1 MEYDVIV
8 IGAGVGGL
16 AAALRLS
23 SRGKKVLLLEKLSIP
38 GGFATTFTRKGF
50 TFESSIHCVD
60 SLAEGQE
67 VRAFLDETGIS
78 KEVDFIGLTNFSRII
93 YPGHDFV
100 ADSNLDNFI
109 AFLKGSFPQEKENI
123 DKLFEAVKKFN
134 KQFDNFSLS
143 ELPILLKL
151 LISPFVYH
159 LIIQTSCFTAEQFL
173 DRYIKDDKLRAIITD
188 IWRFA
193 GLPPSRLSALYFLII
208 FKGYY
213 CNPTAYIK
221 GSSSRLFKAMVEKIK
236 QSGSEVKFNTE
247 VTDITTH
254 NGRKIKSV
262 ITDKGEEFEAKA
274 VISNV
279 NALDTLASMLDDH
292 GVKEGYRKKFSSM
305 EKSISAFQVYL
316 GLDLPAKQLGM
327 DYPIFSVNTT
337 YDQLESYN
345 YSLVGDY
352 QGCSLELVDHAQ
364 VDPGMAPQ
372 GKGSLLIM
380 TLDDYAGWDNLT
392 EEEYKKKKM
401 EVASQLVS
409 RAEKYLPGL
418 SKHIEV
424 MEAATPRTMARF
436 GSSVKGAIYGF
447 AQTLEQSGIN
457 RLPHETKVKGLF
469 LAGAWTQPGGGVH
482 ACFLSGIEAG
492 DLALRYL

>member
-1 MEYDVIV
+1 MKYDVIV

-16 AAALRLS
+16 AAALKLS
-23 SRGKKVLLLEKLSIP
+23 SCGKKVLLLEKLPIP
-38 GGFATTFTRKGF
+38 GGLATTFTRKGF

-60 SLAEGQE
+60 SLVEGQE
-67 VRAFLDETGIS
+67 VRVFLDETGIS
-78 KEVDFIGLTNFSRII
+78 KEVDFIALADFSRII
-93 YPGHDFV
+93 YPGHDFT

-109 AFLKGSFPQEKENI
+109 ALLKESFPQEKENI
-123 DKLFEAVKKFN
+123 DKFTRAVKKFN
-134 KQFDNFSLS
+134 RQFDGFSS
-143 ELPILLKL
+143 SKLPFFLKL
-151 LISPFVYH
+151 LISPLVYP
-159 LIIQTSCFTAEQFL
+159 LIILTSCLTAEQFL
-173 DRYIKDDKLRAIITD
+173 ERYVKDDKLKAIITD

-193 GLPPSRLSALYFLII
+193 GLPPGRLSALYFLII

-213 CNPTAYIK
+213 CNPTAYIR
-221 GSSSRLFKAMVEKIK
+221 GSSSRLFKAIVEKIK
-236 QSGSEVKFNTE
+236 QSGSEVKFNTT

-262 ITDKGEEFEAKA
+262 ITDKGEEFQAKA

-279 NALDTLASMLDDH
+279 NAIDTLANMLDDH
-292 GVKEGYRKKFSSM
+292 AVKESYRKKFSSM

-316 GLDLPAKQLGM
+316 GLDLPAKHLGM
-327 DYPIFSVNTT
+327 DHALFSINTT
-337 YDQLESYN
+337 YDHLENYN
-345 YSLVGDY
+345 YSLSGDY
-352 QGCSLELVDHAQ
+352 QRCPLELVDHAQ
-364 VDPGMAPQ
+364 IDPGLVPQ
-372 GKGSLLIM
+372 GKGGLLIM
-380 TLDDYAGWDNLT
+380 ALDDYAGWDNLS

-401 EVASQLVS
+401 EVANQFIS

-424 MEAATPRTMARF
+424 MEAATPRTISRF

-447 AQTLEQSGIN
+447 AQTLEQSSLN

-482 ACFLSGIEAG
+482 ACFLSGIDAG
-492 DLALRYL
+492 KLVLGQL